1 MSKFEPLFVCNRKK
15 EKIATGFAVDTSV
28 RQKTG
33 IFAKYYNEK
42 DQFLFCLDRAPD
54 PLLQSPKKMLLK
66 F

>member
-1 MSKFEPLFVCNRKK
+1 MSKFKRLFVCNRKK
-15 EKIATGFAVDTSV
+15 EKIATGCAVDTSV

-42 DQFLFCLDRAPD
+42 EPFLFCLDRD
-54 PLLQSPKKMLLK
+54 PGLLLQSPNKMRLK